1 MTIVETLRQPRS
13 TNCLFSDE
21 TPCGPTAVAALA
33 LCEEGS
39 CQSPASG
46 APFPS
51 AQRGSPSLLAPSAH
65 ERQTT
70 QFFLA
75 RGVRFAFFWGKKIDC
90 PRGDSKLNRTI
101 STP

>member
-1 MTIVETLRQPRS
+1 MTITETLRQPRS

-51 AQRGSPSLLAPSAH
+51 SQRGNPSLLAPSAH
-65 ERQTT
+65 ERQNT
-70 QFFLA
+70 QFSSSEGSDLLFFGACKLTA
-75 RGVRFAFFWGKKIDC
+75 PVRIPKC
-90 PRGDSKLNRTI
+90 YY
-101 STP
+101 